1 MLNIFG
7 LLQYVHVHENVEV
20 FFEVLQ
26 CSLLPL
32 PDPICVACECSLSI
46 TNNVIYLCLYFNLCQ
61 TEKALE
67 LVGKFEAISGAQLDM
82 TEKYMRI
89 MMAYGRDLEHIRK
102 LYQKHK
108 ADPVIPRNLP
118 PVSGRIAWSRQL
130 YRKIE
135 MPMRV
140 FKSKSEIIKV
150 RMLTV
155 FILFLSAVFSLF
167 FCCCLFSSSLK
178 KKLKLV

>member
-1 MLNIFG
+1 MAVFRPPTN
-7 LLQYVHVHENVEV
+7 LLCV
-20 FFEVLQ
+20 F
-26 CSLLPL
+26 
-32 PDPICVACECSLSI
+32 
-46 TNNVIYLCLYFNLCQ
+46 Q

-89 MMAYGRDLEHIRK
+89 MMAYGRDLEQIRK

-118 PVSGRIAWSRQL
+118 PVAGRIAWSRQL

-135 MPMRV
+135 IPMRV
-140 FKSKSEIIKV
+140 FKSKAEIIKV
-150 RMLTV
+150 
-155 FILFLSAVFSLF
+155 S
-167 FCCCLFSSSLK
+167 K
-178 KKLKLV
+178 

>member
-1 MLNIFG
+1 MCFVVHWADPRSNMSCSV
-7 LLQYVHVHENVEV
+7 LL
-20 FFEVLQ
+20 
-26 CSLLPL
+26 LL
-32 PDPICVACECSLSI
+32 
-46 TNNVIYLCLYFNLCQ
+46 VIYLYEKHFLYQ

-108 ADPVIPRNLP
+108 ADPIIPRNLP
-118 PVSGRIAWSRQL
+118 PVSGRIAWARQL

-140 FKSKSEIIKV
+140 FMSKPEIIKV
-150 RMLTV
+150 RFLRGCGASFV
-155 FILFLSAVFSLF
+155 CFKKKKKKFYCFILHHSVIFSPGNLP
-167 FCCCLFSSSLK
+167 
-178 KKLKLV
+178 